1 MKKIKK
7 VEDLYEALDNAIDN
21 FTNESIK
28 REDFKKIID
37 ELNQNEFDIKID
49 PDLMPDNRETFNESG
64 LVSYPYD
71 EETSY
76 SY

>member
-21 FTNESIK
+21 FTNETIK
-28 REDFKKIID
+28 REDFRKIIE
-37 ELNQNEFDIKID
+37 ELNQNEFGIKID
-49 PDLMPDNRETFNESG
+49 PDLMPDNRETFNETG

-71 EETSY
+71 EESSY

>member
-21 FTNESIK
+21 FTNETIK
-28 REDFKKIID
+28 REDFIKIIE

-71 EETSY
+71 EESSY

>member
-1 MKKIKK
+1 MKKIEK

-21 FTNESIK
+21 FTNETIK
-28 REDFKKIID
+28 REDFIKIIE

>member
-1 MKKIKK
+1 MKKIEK
-7 VEDLYEALDNAIDN
+7 VEDLYQALDNAIDD
-21 FTNESIK
+21 FTNETIK
-28 REDFKKIID
+28 REDFRKIIE

-49 PDLMPDNRETFNESG
+49 PDLMPDNRETFNETG

-71 EETSY
+71 EESSY

>member
-21 FTNESIK
+21 FTNETIK
-28 REDFKKIID
+28 REDFKKIIE

>member
-1 MKKIKK
+1 MKKIEK

-21 FTNESIK
+21 FTNETIK
-28 REDFKKIID
+28 REDFRKIIE
-37 ELNQNEFDIKID
+37 ELNQNEFNIKID
-49 PDLMPDNRETFNESG
+49 PDLMPDNRETFNETG

-71 EETSY
+71 EESSY

>member
-1 MKKIKK
+1 MKKIEK
-7 VEDLYEALDNAIDN
+7 VEDLYEALDNAIDD
-21 FTNESIK
+21 FTNETIK
-28 REDFKKIID
+28 REDFKKIIE

-49 PDLMPDNRETFNESG
+49 PDLMPDNRETFNETG

-71 EETSY
+71 EESSY

>member
-21 FTNESIK
+21 FTNETIK
-28 REDFKKIID
+28 REDFRKIIE

-49 PDLMPDNRETFNESG
+49 PDLMPDNRETFNETG

-71 EETSY
+71 EESSY

>member
-1 MKKIKK
+1 MKKIEK
-7 VEDLYEALDNAIDN
+7 VEDLYATLDNAIDD
-21 FTNESIK
+21 FTNETIK
-28 REDFKKIID
+28 REDFKKIIE
-37 ELNQNEFDIKID
+37 ELNQNEFGIKID
-49 PDLMPDNRETFNESG
+49 PNLMPDNRETFNETG

>member
-7 VEDLYEALDNAIDN
+7 VEDLYQALDDAIDN
-21 FTNESIK
+21 FTNETIK
-28 REDFKKIID
+28 REDFRKIIE
-37 ELNQNEFDIKID
+37 ELNQNEFNIKID
-49 PDLMPDNRETFNESG
+49 PDLMPDNRETFNETG

-71 EETSY
+71 EESSY

>member
-1 MKKIKK
+1 MKKIEK

-21 FTNESIK
+21 FTNETIK
-28 REDFKKIID
+28 REDFRKIIE
-37 ELNQNEFDIKID
+37 ELNQNEFNIKID
-49 PDLMPDNRETFNESG
+49 PDLMPNNRETFNETG

-71 EETSY
+71 EESSY

>member
-1 MKKIKK
+1 MKKIEK

-21 FTNESIK
+21 FTNETIK
-28 REDFKKIID
+28 REDFKKII
-37 ELNQNEFDIKID
+37 EQLNQNEFDIKID

>member
-1 MKKIKK
+1 MKKIEK
-7 VEDLYEALDNAIDN
+7 VEDLYEALDNAIDD
-21 FTNESIK
+21 FTNETIK
-28 REDFKKIID
+28 REDFIKII
-37 ELNQNEFDIKID
+37 EQLNQNEFDIKID
-49 PDLMPDNRETFNESG
+49 PNLMPDNRETFNETG

>member
-1 MKKIKK
+1 MKKIEK

-21 FTNESIK
+21 FTNETIK
-28 REDFKKIID
+28 REDFIKIIE
-37 ELNQNEFDIKID
+37 ELNQNEFNIKID
-49 PDLMPDNRETFNESG
+49 PNLMPDNRETFNETG

>member
-28 REDFKKIID
+28 REDFKKIIE

>member
-1 MKKIKK
+1 MKKIEK
-7 VEDLYEALDNAIDN
+7 VEDLYEALDNAIDD

-28 REDFKKIID
+28 REDFKKIIE

-49 PDLMPDNRETFNESG
+49 PDLMPDNRETFNETG

-71 EETSY
+71 EESSY

>member
-21 FTNESIK
+21 FTNETIK
-28 REDFKKIID
+28 REDFRKIIE
-37 ELNQNEFDIKID
+37 ELNQNEFNIKID
-49 PDLMPDNRETFNESG
+49 PDLMPDNRETFNETG

-71 EETSY
+71 EESSY

>member
-1 MKKIKK
+1 MKKIEK

-28 REDFKKIID
+28 REDFKKIIE
-37 ELNQNEFDIKID
+37 ELNQNEFNIKID
-49 PDLMPDNRETFNESG
+49 PDLMPDNRETFNETG

>member
-7 VEDLYEALDNAIDN
+7 VEDLYQALDDAIDN
-21 FTNESIK
+21 FTNETIK
-28 REDFKKIID
+28 REDFRKISE
-37 ELNQNEFDIKID
+37 ELNQNEFNIKID
-49 PDLMPDNRETFNESG
+49 PDLMPDNRETFNETG

-71 EETSY
+71 EESSY

>member
-1 MKKIKK
+1 MKKIEK
-7 VEDLYEALDNAIDN
+7 VEDLYEALDNAIDD
-21 FTNESIK
+21 FTNETIK
-28 REDFKKIID
+28 REDFKKIIE

-49 PDLMPDNRETFNESG
+49 PNLMPDNRETFNESG

-71 EETSY
+71 EESSY

>member
-21 FTNESIK
+21 FTNETIK
-28 REDFKKIID
+28 REDFRKIIE
-37 ELNQNEFDIKID
+37 ELNQNEFNIKID

-71 EETSY
+71 EDSSY

>member
-1 MKKIKK
+1 MKKIEK

-21 FTNESIK
+21 FTNETIK
-28 REDFKKIID
+28 REDFIKIIE

-71 EETSY
+71 EESSY

>member
-1 MKKIKK
+1 MKKIEK

-28 REDFKKIID
+28 REDFIKIIE